1 MKYLCAFRGGESNL
15 MESIFQEVGED
26 SKLARSFDRIR
37 SIVRKK
43 KGRRRSQSRSGRVR
57 ENSDNEQNMRLEE
70 MVRQV
75 MREHAA
81 GCERTKRAVRET
93 AFVSTDTFLL
103 ILF

>member
-1 MKYLCAFRGGESNL
+1 
-15 MESIFQEVGED
+15 
-26 SKLARSFDRIR
+26 
-37 SIVRKK
+37 
-43 KGRRRSQSRSGRVR
+43 
-57 ENSDNEQNMRLEE
+57 LEE